1 MIALGNLFVALG
13 SIVDILLKIYMWVLI
28 IAALISWV
36 GPDPYNPVVRFLRS
50 VTEPVLRPVRRRLG
64 VFGGIDISPM
74 IVIIGIFFI
83 RSFIVRTI
91 IEYGYKI
98 KGGL

>member
-1 MIALGNLFVALG
+1 MILLGNLFIALG
-13 SIVDILLKIYMWVLI
+13 SLADIILNIYMWVLI
-28 IAALISWV
+28 VAVLISWV

-50 VTEPVLRPVRRRLG
+50 VTEPVLRPVRSRLG
-64 VFGGIDISPM
+64 IFGGIDISPM
-74 IVIIGIFFI
+74 IIILGIIFV

-91 IEYGYKI
+91 IEYGYKL

>member
-1 MIALGNLFVALG
+1 MILLGNLFIALG
-13 SIVDILLKIYMWVLI
+13 SIVDIILNIYMWILI
-28 IAALISWV
+28 IAVLISWV

-50 VTEPVLRPVRRRLG
+50 VTEPVLRPVRSRLG
-64 VFGGIDISPM
+64 VFGGIDVSPM
-74 IVIIGIFFI
+74 IIILGIIFV

-91 IEYGYKI
+91 IEYGYKL